1 MPKQIN
7 LPHHQENLPKILNPI
22 QESLKLNPFM
32 NKIKPKWASSI
43 ADELDQESKWVQLHY
58 PANPGAY
65 MILKE
70 IGGGA
75 RTTVHKAIC
84 FHNDVWQSSVAGEM
98 FIEPAWK

>member
-1 MPKQIN
+1 
-7 LPHHQENLPKILNPI
+7 
-22 QESLKLNPFM
+22 
-32 NKIKPKWASSI
+32 
-43 ADELDQESKWVQLHY
+43 
-58 PANPGAY
+58 

-84 FHNDVWQSSVAGEM
+84 FHNDVWQSSVAGDM